1 MSKADTLK
9 LGDWNAICDRC
20 GFKFKASELKK
31 TWDNLYV
38 CEDDWEPRHPMD
50 FLRGRPDD
58 SSTPWNRLDG
68 ADSAGVDIE
77 GNSTDFI
84 GNTVDVGDVNKTL
97 TVGTDA
103 TVQNWS
109 TALSTDRTVT
119 LSTVGADAGDTF
131 QIYRTSGGA
140 GQLIIGAVKTVPANI
155 NAVAVVRYNGGAW
168 VLDSYTTLGL

>member
-58 SSTPWNRLDG
+58 SSTPWNRPEG
-68 ADSAGVDIE
+68 TDSAGVDIE
-77 GNSTDFI
+77 GNPFPPTYTYTPDPPPDGDS
-84 GNTVDVGDVNKTL
+84 GNDGDL
-97 TVGTDA
+97 
-103 TVQNWS
+103 
-109 TALSTDRTVT
+109 
-119 LSTVGADAGDTF
+119 
-131 QIYRTSGGA
+131 
-140 GQLIIGAVKTVPANI
+140 
-155 NAVAVVRYNGGAW
+155 
-168 VLDSYTTLGL
+168 